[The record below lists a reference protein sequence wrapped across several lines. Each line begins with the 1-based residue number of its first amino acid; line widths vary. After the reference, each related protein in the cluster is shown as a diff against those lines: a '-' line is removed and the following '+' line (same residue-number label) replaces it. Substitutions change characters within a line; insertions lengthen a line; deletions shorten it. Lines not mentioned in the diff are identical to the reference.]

1 MTSLESILRAAPK
14 DIREMALD
22 NGAKDPIRHALFVLG
37 NWSIETRNPEAPR
50 LSKLVAALRDQSN
63 SHS

>member
-14 DIREMALD
+14 DIRKLALD
-22 NGAKDPIRHALFVLG
+22 NGAKDPIQHALFVLG
-37 NWSIETRNPEAPR
+37 NWSMETRNPEAPR
-50 LSKLVAALRDQSN
+50 LSKKVAALRGQSS